1 LNVVADTHAWVWWIM
16 RSGNLSKAA
25 EESLSSA
32 DKVLVCAIS
41 LWEVAMLMEKGRIP
55 VRSNVRDFLDAA
67 IAPGLMEVVP
77 ITPAI
82 AARSNEFGSILHGDP
97 ADRLIAA
104 TALELSIPLV
114 TRDLRLTGVSGLRTI
129 W

>member
-1 LNVVADTHAWVWWIM
+1 MNVVADTHTWVWWIL
-16 RSGNLSKAA
+16 RTDNLSTAA
-25 EESLSSA
+25 KDSLQSA
-32 DKVLVCAIS
+32 DQVLVSAIS

-55 VRSNVRDFLDAA
+55 IDRSVQDFFDHALAKRR
-67 IAPGLMEVVP
+67 IEVVP
-77 ITPAI
+77 ISTAI
-82 AARSNEFGSILHGDP
+82 AARCSEFGTTLHGDP

-114 TRDLRLTGVSGLRTI
+114 TRDQRLARVPGLQVV

>member
-1 LNVVADTHAWVWWIM
+1 M
-16 RSGNLSKAA
+16 RSGNLSKSA
-25 EESLSSA
+25 EESLSAA

-82 AARSNEFGSILHGDP
+82 AARCSEFGSTLHGDP

-114 TRDLRLTGVSGLRTI
+114 TRDLRLTGVPGLRTI